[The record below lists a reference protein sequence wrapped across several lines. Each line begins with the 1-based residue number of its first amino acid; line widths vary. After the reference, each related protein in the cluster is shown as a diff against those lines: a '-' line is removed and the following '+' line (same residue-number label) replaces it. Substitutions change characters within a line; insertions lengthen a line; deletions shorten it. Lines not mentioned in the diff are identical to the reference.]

1 MNDNL
6 FTAMRDFVVIGKGG
20 IRLASHRDLLC
31 DHFKF
36 FSAHRLRREPL
47 EVPAMTEKMFD
58 SLCLYSHSGYLT
70 RFAITPLIS
79 NTTHKFRSHTGRERF
94 EERAQYLRDLYYAVE
109 LVDEKPL
116 MNEVMDEIQDLQA
129 AAYSIISPGTIQEI
143 YANTKRFIPLRLY
156 ALFSMK
162 NETEKR
168 PEQSY
173 RCPNDMVSFTYASW
187 AASDGERSER
197 IDLEEFCPDYEFV
210 CMKWSAEG
218 KFDPTII
225 GSRLGDHGCEF
236 HEHDDPEEIG
246 KCGLL
251 ISFQ

>member
-6 FTAMRDFVVIGKGG
+6 FTSMRDFVVIGKGG
-20 IRLASHRDLLC
+20 ISLASHRDLLC

-36 FSAHRLRREPL
+36 FRAHRLRREPL
-47 EVPAMTEKMFD
+47 EVPAMTEKIFD
-58 SLCLYSHSGYLT
+58 SLCLYSHSGHLT
-70 RFAITPLIS
+70 RFAVTPLIS
-79 NTTHKFRSHTGRERF
+79 NTTHTFRSHTDRERF

-129 AAYSIISPGTIQEI
+129 AAYSFISPGTIQEI
-143 YANTKRFIPLRLY
+143 YANTKRFSPLCLY

-168 PEQSY
+168 MEQGY
-173 RCPNDMVSFTYASW
+173 RSPNDMVSFTYAFW
-187 AASDGERSER
+187 AASN
-197 IDLEEFCPDYEFV
+197 DYEFV
-210 CMKWSAEG
+210 CMKWAAEG
-218 KFDPTII
+218 RFDPTII
-225 GSRLGDHGCEF
+225 GSRFGDHGCEF

-251 ISFQ
+251 ISF

>member
-6 FTAMRDFVVIGKGG
+6 FRAMRDFVVIGKGG
-20 IRLASHRDLLC
+20 IRLTSHRELLC

-36 FSAHRLRREPL
+36 FRAHRLRRDPL

-58 SLCLYSHSGYLT
+58 SLSLYSQSGSLT
-70 RFAITPLIS
+70 RFAVTPLVR
-79 NTTHKFRSHTGRERF
+79 NTTHTFRSHTGRERF
-94 EERAQYLRDLYYAVE
+94 EEHAQYLRDLYYAVE

-129 AAYSIISPGTIQEI
+129 AAYSFISPRTIQEI
-143 YANTKRFIPLRLY
+143 YANTKRFSPLRLY

-168 PEQSY
+168 TEQSY
-173 RCPNDMVSFTYASW
+173 RSPNDMVWFTYAFW
-187 AASDGERSER
+187 AASDGER
-197 IDLEEFCPDYEFV
+197 IDLDEFCPDYEFV
-210 CMKWSAEG
+210 GMKWASEV

-225 GSRLGDHGCEF
+225 GSRFGDHGCEF

-251 ISFQ
+251 ISF

>member
-6 FTAMRDFVVIGKGG
+6 SIAMRQFVVIGKGG
-20 IRLASHRDLLC
+20 IRLTSHRGLLC

-36 FSAHRLRREPL
+36 FRAHRLRRDPL

-58 SLCLYSHSGYLT
+58 SLCLYSHSGHLT
-70 RFAITPLIS
+70 RFAVIPLIS
-79 NTTHKFRSHTGRERF
+79 NATHTFRSHTSRERF
-94 EERAQYLRDLYYAVE
+94 EEHAKYLRELYYAVE

-116 MNEVMDEIQDLQA
+116 MNEIMDEIQDLQA
-129 AAYSIISPGTIQEI
+129 AAYSIISPRTILEI
-143 YANTKRFIPLRLY
+143 YANTKRFSPLRLY

-162 NETEKR
+162 IETEKR
-168 PEQSY
+168 TEQGHL
-173 RCPNDMVSFTYASW
+173 CPNDIVSLTYAYW
-187 AASDGERSER
+187 AASDDEK
-197 IDLEEFCPDYEFV
+197 IDLEEFCPDYEFI
-210 CMKWSAEG
+210 CMKWVAEG

-225 GSRLGDHGCEF
+225 GSRFGDHGCEF